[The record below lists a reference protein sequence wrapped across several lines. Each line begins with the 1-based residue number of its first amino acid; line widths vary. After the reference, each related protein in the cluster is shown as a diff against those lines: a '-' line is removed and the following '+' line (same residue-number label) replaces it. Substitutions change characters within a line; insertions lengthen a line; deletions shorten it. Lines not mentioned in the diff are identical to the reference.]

1 MYNTVKLIIIIA
13 TKIKAIITPSQKHK
27 SNVVLNPNSPPK
39 ISATRK
45 RTVSNHNMTKIID
58 LKYSQVGLVSFS
70 NLYHSIDCFEI

>member
-1 MYNTVKLIIIIA
+1 MYDTVKLIIIIA

-27 SNVVLNPNSPPK
+27 INVILYPNNPPK
-39 ISATRK
+39 ISATKK

-70 NLYHSIDCFEI
+70 N